1 MTIHWDTRPPPV
13 LLLPLSAFDRH
24 HGLRCL
30 ALLLLAFP
38 ATAQFPTSPPPPP
51 ADPFARLKFDKNM
64 AIIMVILVLV
74 FFLLGFLSIYTRQC
88 AERRMRGR
96 LDLALPIGI
105 SSRRPRGLDP
115 EIIDSFPTFVYSSV
129 KGLKMGRTSLE
140 CAVCLNEFEDDET
153 LRLIPK
159 CSHVFH
165 PDCIDLWLSSHSTC
179 PLCRA
184 NLVPKPGD
192 ASFVAI
198 QIPNPAVDN
207 TQSNSSSAPREGPQD
222 NINTVAPESPILSRN
237 HTVSRGRT
245 PRSKS
250 TGFRVAGLLP
260 RSHSTGHSL
269 QLQPGEN
276 WERFTLR
283 LPEDARKQLLN
294 RTNSCVA
301 FTRES
306 SQRRGYRTRS
316 VGSGWA
322 KNYLQYERF
331 GGEGRSEHWAF
342 TSRPPFLSRTSST
355 AADKAPV
362 GPSGVG
368 LDDIRELSSDPLFP
382 GNKD

>member
-1 MTIHWDTRPPPV
+1 MTVHSHTPPPPIPPPSS
-13 LLLPLSAFDRH
+13 LHHR

-30 ALLLLAFP
+30 VLFLLAFS
-38 ATAQFPTSPPPPP
+38 ATAQFPAAPPPPP

-74 FFLLGFLSIYTRQC
+74 FFILGFLSIYTRQC

-96 LDLALPIGI
+96 LDLTLPIGI
-105 SSRRPRGLDP
+105 SSRRPRGLEP

-153 LRLIPK
+153 LRLIPR

-192 ASFVAI
+192 SSFVAI
-198 QIPNPAVDN
+198 QIPNPDVD
-207 TQSNSSSAPREGPQD
+207 SPHPDSGLNSREMPQE
-222 NINTVAPESPILSRN
+222 NINTAAPESPILSRN
-237 HTVSRGRT
+237 HTVNRSRT

-250 TGFRVAGLLP
+250 TGFWLAGLFP

-269 QLQPGEN
+269 QLRPGEN

-283 LPEDARKQLLN
+283 LPEDARRQLLK

-316 VGSGWA
+316 VGSGRGR
-322 KNYLQYERF
+322 NYFQHERF
-331 GGEGRSEHWAF
+331 GGEGRPEQWGF
-342 TSRPPFLSRTSST
+342 TVRPPFLSRSGST
-355 AADKAPV
+355 VTNKAPE

-368 LDDIRELSSDPLFP
+368 IDDIVERSSDPLFS

>member
-1 MTIHWDTRPPPV
+1 MTIHSHTSPPPI
-13 LLLPLSAFDRH
+13 LPLHHH

-30 ALLLLAFP
+30 ALFLLAFP
-38 ATAQFPTSPPPPP
+38 ATAQFPAAPPPPP
-51 ADPFARLKFDKNM
+51 TDPFARLKFDKNM

-74 FFLLGFLSIYTRQC
+74 FFILGFLSIYTRQC

-140 CAVCLNEFEDDET
+140 CAVCLNEFQDYET
-153 LRLIPK
+153 LRLLPK
-159 CSHVFH
+159 CNHVFH
-165 PDCIDLWLSSHSTC
+165 PNCIDLWLSSHSTC

-184 NLVPKPGD
+184 NLIPKPGD
-192 ASFVAI
+192 SSFVAV
-198 QIPNPAVDN
+198 QIPNPDVDSPHSSPN
-207 TQSNSSSAPREGPQD
+207 TREVPHD
-222 NINTVAPESPILSRN
+222 NINAAAPETPSLSRN
-237 HTVSRGRT
+237 QTVNRSRILG
-245 PRSKS
+245 SKS
-250 TGFRVAGLLP
+250 TGFQLAGLFP

-269 QLQPGEN
+269 QIQPGEN

-283 LPEDARKQLLN
+283 LPEDARKQLLK

-316 VGSGWA
+316 VGSGRGR
-322 KNYLQYERF
+322 NYFQYERF
-331 GGEGRSEHWAF
+331 GGEGRPEQWGF
-342 TSRPPFLSRTSST
+342 TMRPPFLSRSSSMV
-355 AADKAPV
+355 ANKAPV
-362 GPSGVG
+362 DPSE
-368 LDDIRELSSDPLFP
+368 LAMDDIGERSSDPLFP

>member
-1 MTIHWDTRPPPV
+1 
-13 LLLPLSAFDRH
+13 
-24 HGLRCL
+24 
-30 ALLLLAFP
+30 
-38 ATAQFPTSPPPPP
+38 
-51 ADPFARLKFDKNM
+51 M

-96 LDLALPIGI
+96 LDLALPISI

-222 NINTVAPESPILSRN
+222 NINTVAPESPILSRY

-368 LDDIRELSSDPLFP
+368 LDDIGELSSDPLFP